1 MLGFLAGMRQK
12 GPLNPPWGLCF
23 GPQIRATVHLSEWP
37 LSGLCQ
43 KAGIGKW
50 DFVVQWGKNV
60 PQDGR
65 LCVCVCVC
73 VYVRVC
79 KNGFL
84 SQSGVYVYLCVYRY
98 ACVKKAFSLS

>member
-1 MLGFLAGMRQK
+1 MLGFLAGTRQK

-23 GPQIRATVHLSEWP
+23 GPQIRATVHLSELP

-43 KAGIGKW
+43 KAGIAKW
-50 DFVVQWGKNV
+50 DFVVQWGKNI

-65 LCVCVCVC
+65 CVC
-73 VYVRVC
+73 VYVCVRVC
-79 KNGFL
+79 ENGFL
-84 SQSGVYVYLCVYRY
+84 SQSGVCVYLCVYTY

>member
-1 MLGFLAGMRQK
+1 MLGFLAGTRQK

-23 GPQIRATVHLSEWP
+23 GLQIRATVHLSELP

-50 DFVVQWGKNV
+50 DFVVQWGENV

-65 LCVCVCVC
+65 LCVYVYI
-73 VYVRVC
+73 YVRVC

-84 SQSGVYVYLCVYRY
+84 SQSGVYVYLCVYTY
-98 ACVKKAFSLS
+98 TCVKKAFSLS